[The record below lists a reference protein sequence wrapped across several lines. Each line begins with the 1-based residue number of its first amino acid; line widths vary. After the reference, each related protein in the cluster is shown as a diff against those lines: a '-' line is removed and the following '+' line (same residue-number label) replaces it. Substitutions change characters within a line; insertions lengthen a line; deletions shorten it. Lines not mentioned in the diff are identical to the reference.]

1 MKKILTIMISTAL
14 VAGVTSALA
23 QGAGPK
29 PGQGGKAGQAA
40 KPGQPGQGGGM
51 RRMGGGGTGMLLRD
65 ENAKKL
71 GLTEAQKTKIKAI
84 GEETQ
89 KALKPIMPDR
99 AKLQGKSREEMMAE
113 FQKVQAKM
121 KPITDA
127 AMKKINAVLTPAQQ
141 KQFAEMQKEM
151 QKRRASF
158 GGPGGAVGKGGTAA
172 KGGASGKGGK
182 GGL

>member
-14 VAGVTSALA
+14 VGGVTSAMA

-29 PGQGGKAGQAA
+29 PGQGGKGGQAA

-51 RRMGGGGTGMLLRD
+51 RRMGGAGTGMLLRD

-71 GLTEAQKTKIKAI
+71 GLTEEQRTKIKAI

-89 KALKPIMPDR
+89 KALKPFMPDR
-99 AKLQGKSREEMMAE
+99 AKLQGKSREEMMVE
-113 FQKVQAKM
+113 FQKIQAKT

-127 AMKKINAVLTPAQQ
+127 AMKKINAVLTLAQQ
-141 KQFAEMQKEM
+141 KQFADMQKEM

-158 GGPGGAVGKGGTAA
+158 GGPGGAGGATGKGGTA
-172 KGGASGKGGK
+172 GKGGK